1 MDERRVRTTM
11 PGNRSQ
17 TYKNQLLNNHVMVSD
32 NMIPNSAHQENPN
45 LVKSD
50 GLDRMGGIQN
60 GH

>member
-1 MDERRVRTTM
+1 M